1 MSSSHRGDRGDIQ
14 MPCKLHVFLPGG
26 SEIHM
31 GIKMIKHDVYVYVYI
46 YICRYRQ
53 AFYNH
58 YFAGGL
64 RV

>member
-1 MSSSHRGDRGDIQ
+1 MASSHRGDRGDIQ

-46 YICRYRQ
+46 YVDIDRHCITTILL
-53 AFYNH
+53 
-58 YFAGGL
+58 G
-64 RV
+64 V